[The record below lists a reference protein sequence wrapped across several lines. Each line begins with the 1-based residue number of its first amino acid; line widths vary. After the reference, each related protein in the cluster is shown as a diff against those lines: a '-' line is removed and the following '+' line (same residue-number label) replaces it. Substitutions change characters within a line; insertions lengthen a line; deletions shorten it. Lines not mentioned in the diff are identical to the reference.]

1 MIKPVAYVTGTLGGF
16 SVVQPIDPSMVLP
29 EKMVLYA
36 APKLDWTGLTPQELK
51 SITEKVRTW
60 NSHDVTDLYFA
71 IELELMKKN
80 GFLG

>member
-29 EKMVLYA
+29 EKMALYS
-36 APKLDWTGLTPQELK
+36 APHWTGLTPQQLK
-51 SITEKVRTW
+51 AITEKVRTW

-71 IELELMKKN
+71 IESELKKKN